1 MHVCAAAAPHSAS
14 CHSYSQHRGSLHAH
28 ILLWVDKEDAK
39 RVEREITA
47 TRCKYKL
54 ATALDGCPYVPDIPE
69 WSADGQPSVAEQL
82 YLLVSNKQVHNCRTG
97 PFGCKSKGGD
107 AQAAAEADAKC
118 RYGFPY
124 QPNTGEIFLCN
135 ATNRHVP
142 LATALLACTAAGA
155 RWTEHWCGLVLT
167 AAVLPTPQVRVPTL
181 LRARRV
187 CGAVPPGSVA
197 GVGCAHE
204 HPGRDQ
210 QRVELLRVEGG

>member
-1 MHVCAAAAPHSAS
+1 MCVPRLHKAS

-155 RWTEHWCGLVLT
+155 RWTEHDLVW
-167 AAVLPTPQVRVPTL
+167 ASADSR
-181 LRARRV
+181 
-187 CGAVPPGSVA
+187 GASHPPGTCTHASA
-197 GVGCAHE
+197 STTRMWCRSTRQCCWRGV
-204 HPGRDQ
+204 RT
-210 QRVELLRVEGG
+210 